1 MKKVIIGV
9 VAFVSISFI
18 IGITLADK
26 VNDEIKELEETYK
39 VNLGKKILIDKD
51 SLTIIDYSTFNESY
65 TLSNGKSINKSL
77 VK

>member
-1 MKKVIIGV
+1 MKQVITGV
-9 VAFVSISFI
+9 IAFISVTFI
-18 IGITLADK
+18 IGIWLADN
-26 VNDEIKELEETYK
+26 VNNEIKELEETYK

>member
-1 MKKVIIGV
+1 MKQVMIGV
-9 VAFVSISFI
+9 IAFISVTFI
-18 IGITLADK
+18 IGIWLADN
-26 VNDEIKELEETYK
+26 VINEIKELEETYK

-51 SLTIIDYSTFNESY
+51 SLMIIDYSTFNKSY

>member
-1 MKKVIIGV
+1 MKQLITGVI
-9 VAFVSISFI
+9 AFISVTFI
-18 IGITLADK
+18 IGIWLADN
-26 VNDEIKELEETYK
+26 VNNEIKELEETYK